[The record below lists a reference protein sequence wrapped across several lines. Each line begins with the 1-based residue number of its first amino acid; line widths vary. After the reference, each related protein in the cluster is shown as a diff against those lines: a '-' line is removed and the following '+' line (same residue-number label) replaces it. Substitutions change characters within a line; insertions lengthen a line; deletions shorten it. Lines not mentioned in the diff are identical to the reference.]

1 MTDPR
6 GRPSA
11 PTMRDVA
18 GAAGVSTA
26 LVSIVFRGV
35 PGASDETRARV
46 LSVAKELGYVPNR
59 TASMMKRSRTRHLG
73 VAMNVRSA
81 FHGEMVEGIQA
92 AAQDAGYEIVLS
104 GITQS
109 HPELRAV
116 ETLTEFRCESL
127 ILLGCDLPTS
137 ELRVVSKRVPVV
149 LIGRRV
155 RLDAVDIVRS
165 ADHRGMALLV
175 DHLVGL
181 GHTAIAHVD
190 GGDHPIAAERGRG
203 YRAAMRGHGL
213 GPVARVQA
221 GGGTEQDG
229 QRAAARLL
237 ALDVLPT
244 AVSAFNDHCA
254 LGIIDALTKAG
265 VRVPEDCSVTGY
277 DNSSFAELAT
287 VNLTTVSQEA
297 SVLAETAVR
306 TAIARIENPDADP
319 TDTVLQ
325 PRLMVRGSSGPARAD
340 QGVRRSISNV

>member
-237 ALDVLPT
+237 ALD
-244 AVSAFNDHCA
+244 
-254 LGIIDALTKAG
+254 ALTKAG